1 MDATFGRAEFA
12 YVIARDMATPAV
24 MSRDVRTSSNTSHHD
39 ALVEAKRLRLSELE
53 TELIRVRTTH
63 DEQLRRLMTP
73 PVVKTVSAI
82 RDRFRR
88 AFDDS
93 LAATIGEPNKMAEA
107 KDDARGRMDA
117 EIRREVKC
125 YNEIRELQQQYSAT
139 WQAIAA
145 KHFSS
150 DDSLVVHAGDW
161 LPTVDVI
168 DEQVFGP
175 PFDLTFASAEG
186 LALNPDAHQGISDDS
201 SSTDRTLGF
210 MSNDITAT
218 GSNKWD
224 EAANLVI
231 AISDLALGVRYT
243 APKAGVLNVGF
254 TVRNL
259 YSRLHGSLTNHWGFS
274 NGDLLMTH
282 SLEAVVGRA
291 ATPVI
296 FAGSQAVTRVK
307 WIDLSGDDA
316 TFNAPEIPAGPITL
330 VAQLDGPPLEAGE
343 QVEVLAGCNT
353 GILSHID
360 NMGFVAAAAVWW
372 QVESLRVFL
381 TD

>member
-1 MDATFGRAEFA
+1 
-12 YVIARDMATPAV
+12 MATPPV
-24 MSRDVRTSSNTSHHD
+24 LSRDVRTSSNISHHD
-39 ALVEAKRLRLSELE
+39 VLAEAKRLRLSELE
-53 TELIRVRTTH
+53 TELIRVQATH

-73 PVVKTVSAI
+73 PVAKTVSAI
-82 RDRFRR
+82 RDHCRR
-88 AFDDS
+88 AFDDG
-93 LAATIGEPNKMAEA
+93 LAATIGDPDKMAEA
-107 KDDARGRMDA
+107 KKGARGTMEA
-117 EIRREVKC
+117 EFRKEVKC

-139 WQAIAA
+139 WQAVAA
-145 KHFSS
+145 KHFGSG
-150 DDSLVVHAGDW
+150 DSLAVHAGEW
-161 LPTVDVI
+161 TPIVDVI

-175 PFDLTFASAEG
+175 PFDLTFASAAG
-186 LALNPDAHQGISDDS
+186 LALSQDGHQGISDDS

-218 GSNKWD
+218 GSNNWD

-259 YSRLHGSLTNHWGFS
+259 YSHLHGSLTNHWGFS
-274 NGDLLMTH
+274 SGDLLMTH

-296 FAGSQAVTRVK
+296 FAGPQEVTRVK
-307 WIDLSGDDA
+307 WIDPSGDDA
-316 TFNAPEIPAGPITL
+316 TFNAPEIPSGPITL
-330 VAQLDGPPLEAGE
+330 VAQLDGPPLEMGE

-353 GILSHID
+353 GVLSHID

-372 QVESLRVFL
+372 QVESVRVFL